1 MFDFLPPVL
10 QYPVSF
16 VAVLTVVVFVHELG
30 HYLVARWAGVKVEV
44 FSIGFGPELF
54 GFTDGH
60 GTRWK
65 VSALPLGGY
74 VKMFGD
80 REEADSS
87 GGLPRPMTPDERAV
101 SFFHKPVFR
110 RMAIVVAGPASNY
123 VFAAIVFAI
132 LFASFGQQV
141 SSTVVGAVT
150 EGSAAA
156 QAGLQPGDKI
166 VSLNGQ
172 TVTRFEQIAR
182 TVEMGLNE
190 PLAIGVERDGQ
201 TLTLKA
207 VPKVVVL
214 TDNFGN
220 QHSAGRL
227 GISSSG
233 DSEVVHY
240 GPAAAVGAAFHETAN
255 ATTNILKAVWQMV
268 IGTRS
273 SEELGGVLRIGKMS
287 GDVAKLGFPAWVTFT
302 AVLSINL
309 GLINLFP
316 VPMLDGGHL
325 VFYLAEATRG
335 RRLSARAEEWG
346 LRIGLAMV
354 LTLFVF
360 ATWNDLVSL
369 EIFKHFRTL
378 IG

>member
-1 MFDFLPPVL
+1 MLDFLPPVL

-30 HYLVARWAGVKVEV
+30 HYLIARWAGVKVEV

-65 VSALPLGGY
+65 VSVLPLGGY

-80 REEADSS
+80 REDAEA
-87 GGLPRPMTPDERAV
+87 GEAPRPMTAHERSV
-101 SFFHKPVFR
+101 SFFHKPVVR
-110 RMAIVVAGPASNY
+110 RMAIVVAGPAANY

-132 LFASFGQQV
+132 LFTSYGQQV
-141 SSTVVGAVT
+141 SSTTIGTVV

-156 QAGLQPGDKI
+156 RAGILPGDKI

-172 TVTRFEQIAR
+172 SVTRFDQIAR
-182 TVEMGLNE
+182 TVEIGLNE
-190 PLAIGVERDGQ
+190 PLAIDLVRDGQ
-201 TLTLKA
+201 PMTLHA
-207 VPKVVVL
+207 VPDVVVL

-227 GISSSG
+227 GIGSDG
-233 DSEVVHY
+233 TAEVIHY
-240 GPAAAVGAAFHETAN
+240 GPVQAAGAALRETAN
-255 ATTNILKAVWQMV
+255 ATSNILKAVWQMIV
-268 IGTRS
+268 GTRS
-273 SEELGGVLRIGKMS
+273 SGELGGILRIGKMS

-325 VFYLAEATRG
+325 VFYMAEAARG

>member
-1 MFDFLPPVL
+1 MLDFLPPFL

-54 GFTDGH
+54 GFTDSH

-80 REEADSS
+80 REDTDA
-87 GGLPRPMTPDERAV
+87 GGDRSRPMTPEERSV

-123 VFAAIVFAI
+123 VFAAIVFTI

-141 SSTVVGAVT
+141 SSTVVGGVT

-156 QAGLQPGDKI
+156 AAGLEPGDKV
-166 VSLNGQ
+166 VSLDGQ
-172 TVTRFEQIAR
+172 AVTRFEQIAR

-190 PLAIGVERDGQ
+190 PLTIGVERNGQ
-201 TLTLKA
+201 ALTLKA
-207 VPKVVVL
+207 VPQVVVL

-233 DSEVVHY
+233 DAEVIHY
-240 GPAAAVGAAFHETAN
+240 GPVQAVGAAMRETAN
-255 ATTNILKAVWQMV
+255 ATSNILKAVWQMV

-325 VFYLAEATRG
+325 VFYMAEATRG

>member
-1 MFDFLPPVL
+1 MLDFLPPVL

-30 HYLVARWAGVKVEV
+30 HYLIARWAGVKVEV

-65 VSALPLGGY
+65 VSVLPLGGY

-80 REEADSS
+80 REDAEA
-87 GGLPRPMTPDERAV
+87 GEAPRPMTAHERSV
-101 SFFHKPVFR
+101 SFFHKPVVR
-110 RMAIVVAGPASNY
+110 RMAIVVAGPAANY

-132 LFASFGQQV
+132 LFTSYGQQV
-141 SSTVVGAVT
+141 SSTTIGTVV

-156 QAGLQPGDKI
+156 RAGILPGDKI

-172 TVTRFEQIAR
+172 SVTRFDQIAR
-182 TVEMGLNE
+182 TVEIGLNE
-190 PLAIGVERDGQ
+190 PLTIDLVRDGQ
-201 TLTLKA
+201 PMTLHA
-207 VPKVVVL
+207 VPDVVVL

-227 GISSSG
+227 GIGSDG
-233 DSEVVHY
+233 TAEVIHY
-240 GPAAAVGAAFHETAN
+240 GPVQAAGAALRETAN
-255 ATTNILKAVWQMV
+255 ATSNILKAVWQMIV
-268 IGTRS
+268 GTRS
-273 SEELGGVLRIGKMS
+273 SGELGGILRIGKMS

-325 VFYLAEATRG
+325 VFYMAEAARG

>member
-190 PLAIGVERDGQ
+190 PLAIGVERNGQ

-233 DSEVVHY
+233 NSEVVHY
-240 GPAAAVGAAFHETAN
+240 GPVAAVSAAFRETAN

-273 SEELGGVLRIGKMS
+273 SEELGGVLQIGKMS

>member
-1 MFDFLPPVL
+1 MLDFLPPVL

-30 HYLVARWAGVKVEV
+30 HYLIARWAGVKVEV
-44 FSIGFGPELF
+44 FSIGFGRELF

-65 VSALPLGGY
+65 VSLLPLGGY

-80 REEADSS
+80 REDAEA
-87 GGLPRPMTPDERAV
+87 GEQPARPMTADERSV
-101 SFFHKPVFR
+101 SFFHKPVIR
-110 RMAIVVAGPASNY
+110 RMAIVVAGPAANY

-132 LFASFGQQV
+132 LFSSFGQQV
-141 SSTVVGAVT
+141 TSTVVGSVI

-156 QAGLQPGDKI
+156 EAGLLPGDRV

-172 TVTRFEQIAR
+172 PVTRFEQIAR
-182 TVEMGLNE
+182 TVEIGLNE
-190 PLAIGVERDGQ
+190 PLVIGIERDGQ
-201 TLTLKA
+201 RLALNA
-207 VPKVVVL
+207 VPHVVVL

-233 DSEVVHY
+233 TAEVIHY
-240 GPAAAVGAAFHETAN
+240 GPFEAVGAALRETAN
-255 ATTNILKAVWQMV
+255 ATSNILKAVWQMV

-273 SEELGGVLRIGKMS
+273 SDELGGVLRIGKMS

-325 VFYLAEATRG
+325 VFYMAEAARG

-369 EIFKHFRTL
+369 DIFKHFRTL

>member
-1 MFDFLPPVL
+1 MLDFLPPVL

-44 FSIGFGPELF
+44 FSIGFGRELF
-54 GFTDGH
+54 GFTDSH

-65 VSALPLGGY
+65 VSLLPLGGY

-80 REEADSS
+80 REDAET
-87 GGLPRPMTPDERAV
+87 GEQPPRPMTPDERSV
-101 SFFHKPVFR
+101 SFFHKPVIR
-110 RMAIVVAGPASNY
+110 RMAIVVAGPAANY

-132 LFASFGQQV
+132 LFSSFGQQV
-141 SSTVVGAVT
+141 TSTVIGSVI

-156 QAGLQPGDKI
+156 EAGLLPGDRV

-172 TVTRFEQIAR
+172 PVTRFEQIAR
-182 TVEMGLNE
+182 TVEIGLNE
-190 PLAIGVERDGQ
+190 PLAIGIGRNGQ
-201 TLTLKA
+201 HMTLNA
-207 VPKVVVL
+207 VPHVVVL

-233 DSEVVHY
+233 AADVIHY
-240 GPAAAVGAAFHETAN
+240 NPFEAVGAALRETAN
-255 ATTNILKAVWQMV
+255 ATSTILKAVWQMV

-273 SEELGGVLRIGKMS
+273 SDELGGVLRIGKMS

-325 VFYLAEATRG
+325 VFYMAEAARG

>member
-190 PLAIGVERDGQ
+190 PLAIGVERNGQ

>member
-190 PLAIGVERDGQ
+190 PLAIGVERNGQ

-335 RRLSARAEEWG
+335 RRLSARAEDWG

>member
-166 VSLNGQ
+166 GSLNGQ

-190 PLAIGVERDGQ
+190 PLAIGVERNGQ

-214 TDNFGN
+214 IDNFGN

>member
-74 VKMFGD
+74 VRMFGD
-80 REEADSS
+80 REETDSN
-87 GGLPRPMTPDERAV
+87 GGLPRPMTPEERAV

-123 VFAAIVFAI
+123 VFAAIVFTI
-132 LFASFGQQV
+132 LFTSFGQQV
-141 SSTVVGAVT
+141 SSTVIGAVT

-166 VSLNGQ
+166 VALNGQ

-182 TVEMGLNE
+182 TVEMGLDE

-201 TLTLKA
+201 KLTLKA
-207 VPKVVVL
+207 VPQVVVL

-227 GISSSG
+227 GITSSG

-240 GPAAAVGAAFHETAN
+240 GPVAAVGAAFRETAT
-255 ATTNILKAVWQMV
+255 ATANILKAVWQMV

-273 SEELGGVLRIGKMS
+273 SDELGGVLRIGKMS

>member
-44 FSIGFGPELF
+44 FSIGFGRELF

-65 VSALPLGGY
+65 VSLLPLGGY

-80 REEADSS
+80 REDAEA
-87 GGLPRPMTPDERAV
+87 GEQPPRPMTADERAV
-101 SFFHKPVFR
+101 SFFHKPVIR
-110 RMAIVVAGPASNY
+110 RMAIVVAGPAANY

-132 LFASFGQQV
+132 LFSSFGQQV
-141 SSTVVGAVT
+141 SSTVVGSVI

-156 QAGLQPGDKI
+156 EAGLLPGDRV

-172 TVTRFEQIAR
+172 PVTRFEQIAR
-182 TVEMGLNE
+182 TVEIGLNE
-190 PLAIGVERDGQ
+190 PLAVGIERNGQ
-201 TLTLKA
+201 RMMLNA
-207 VPKVVVL
+207 VPHVVVL

-233 DSEVVHY
+233 AAEVIHY
-240 GPAAAVGAAFHETAN
+240 GPVQAVGAALRETAN
-255 ATTNILKAVWQMV
+255 ATSNILKAVWQMV

-273 SEELGGVLRIGKMS
+273 SDELGGVLRIGKMS

-325 VFYLAEATRG
+325 VFYMAEAARG

-369 EIFKHFRTL
+369 DIFKHFRTL

>member
-1 MFDFLPPVL
+1 MLDFLPPVL

-30 HYLVARWAGVKVEV
+30 HYLIARWAGVKVEV

-65 VSALPLGGY
+65 VSVLPLGGY

-80 REEADSS
+80 REDAEA
-87 GGLPRPMTPDERAV
+87 GEAPRPMTAHERSV
-101 SFFHKPVFR
+101 SFFHKPVVR
-110 RMAIVVAGPASNY
+110 RMAIVVAGPAANY

-132 LFASFGQQV
+132 LFTSYGQQV
-141 SSTVVGAVT
+141 SSTTIGTVV

-156 QAGLQPGDKI
+156 RAGILPGDKI

-172 TVTRFEQIAR
+172 SVTRFDQIAR
-182 TVEMGLNE
+182 TVEIGLNE
-190 PLAIGVERDGQ
+190 PLAIDLVRDGQ
-201 TLTLKA
+201 PMTLHA
-207 VPKVVVL
+207 VPDVVVL

-227 GISSSG
+227 GISSDG
-233 DSEVVHY
+233 TAEVIHY
-240 GPAAAVGAAFHETAN
+240 GPVQAAGAALRETAN
-255 ATTNILKAVWQMV
+255 ATSNILKAVWQMIV
-268 IGTRS
+268 GTRS
-273 SEELGGVLRIGKMS
+273 SGELGGILRIGKMS

-325 VFYLAEATRG
+325 VFYMAEAARG

>member
-378 IG
+378 IC

>member
-1 MFDFLPPVL
+1 MLDFLPPVL

-44 FSIGFGPELF
+44 FSIGFGRELL
-54 GFTDGH
+54 GFTDSH

-65 VSALPLGGY
+65 VSLLPLGGY

-80 REEADSS
+80 REDAET
-87 GGLPRPMTPDERAV
+87 GEQPPRPMTPDERSV
-101 SFFHKPVFR
+101 SFFHKPVIR
-110 RMAIVVAGPASNY
+110 RMAIVVAGPAANY

-132 LFASFGQQV
+132 LFSSFGQQV
-141 SSTVVGAVT
+141 TSTVIGSVI

-156 QAGLQPGDKI
+156 EAGLLPGDRV

-172 TVTRFEQIAR
+172 PVTRFEQIAR
-182 TVEMGLNE
+182 TVEIGLNE
-190 PLAIGVERDGQ
+190 PLAIEIERNGQ
-201 TLTLKA
+201 HMMLNA
-207 VPKVVVL
+207 VPHVVVL

-233 DSEVVHY
+233 AADVIHY
-240 GPAAAVGAAFHETAN
+240 NPFEAVGAALRETAN
-255 ATTNILKAVWQMV
+255 ATSNILKAVWQMV

-273 SEELGGVLRIGKMS
+273 SDELGGVLRIGKMS

-325 VFYLAEATRG
+325 VFYMAEAARG